1 MRLRT
6 AVWMLGS
13 MLSVTA
19 LASAQDSASL
29 GDVARQARQKK
40 SADSAS
46 KDSQPLHAAKLIT
59 NEEIPE
65 RPEANEGSREDPGKK
80 IPRETAGPIPP
91 EVWKSKIL
99 AQKNAIASQ
108 EAQMQRVNDSIHFA
122 SGNCVRGCVQWNERQ
137 IDKQDQVE
145 RMRANLEEQKKHL
158 EEMEEGARQQG
169 YGGSVYDP

>member
-1 MRLRT
+1 MKFRT
-6 AVWMLGS
+6 GLLMLGCTI
-13 MLSVTA
+13 LWIG
-19 LASAQDSASL
+19 LARAQDSASL
-29 GDVARQARQKK
+29 GDVARQARQRK
-40 SADSAS
+40 AS
-46 KDSQPLHAAKLIT
+46 DLVSNDSQAAHSAKLIT

-65 RPEANEGSREDPGKK
+65 RPQADEQDVRNPEEK
-80 IPRETAGPIPP
+80 IPSSTAGKVPA

-108 EAQMQRVNDSIHFA
+108 EAQMQHLNDSIHFA
-122 SGNCVRGCVQWNERQ
+122 SGNCIRGCVQWNERQ
-137 IDKQDQVE
+137 VEKQDQVE

>member
-1 MRLRT
+1 
-6 AVWMLGS
+6 
-13 MLSVTA
+13 
-19 LASAQDSASL
+19 L
-29 GDVARQARQKK
+29 GDVARQARHKK
-40 SADSAS
+40 QQNTLLQV
-46 KDSQPLHAAKLIT
+46 KDERSSPPPKVIT

-65 RPEANEGSREDPGKK
+65 VSEDELAKESSERDSTPSNIPHATTGKV
-80 IPRETAGPIPP
+80 PP

-108 EAQMQRVNDSIHFA
+108 ETQIQRVNDSIHFA

-137 IDKQDQVE
+137 LEKQDEVE

-158 EEMEEGARQQG
+158 QEMEEGARQQG